1 MSKEKERMVI
11 IMSNPNR
18 IPLIVG
24 GVVAVAVLLVCLFL
38 PKDAQNGP
46 NHQPTD
52 PTGDIHI
59 QEPTGSIPKPPIVVV
74 PDDDGMTDPTLPSEG
89 APFVEGTGEEKPVV
103 KEPGK
108 DEVVPGDKEISVGK
122 DENESP
128 DVEQGEVRND
138 AVLEEKEEHASKKDE
153 DHEDVIVEEE
163 SSSTGEGKG
172 EVVEND
178 PGESDDGEGNK
189 NGDDY
194 QPPAGGDN
202 PFDDDTETEIEDT
215 PVEDLIGDDEERP
228 GEGIHF

>member
-1 MSKEKERMVI
+1 MKF
-11 IMSNPNR
+11 SNR
-18 IPLIVG
+18 LLLIVG
-24 GVVAVAVLLVCLFL
+24 GVMVLAVLLVCLFL
-38 PKDAQNGP
+38 PKDAQTDP
-46 NHQPTD
+46 NHLPTD

-59 QEPTGSIPKPPIVVV
+59 QNPTDPTEKPPVVIV
-74 PDDDGMTDPTLPSEG
+74 PDDGMVTIPTEPADPTLPSEG
-89 APFVEGTGEEKPVV
+89 APFIEGTGEEKPVV
-103 KEPGK
+103 KDPSKEE
-108 DEVVPGDKEISVGK
+108 DVPGDKEISVGK

-138 AVLEEKEEHASKKDE
+138 VVLEEKEEHASKKDE

-172 EVVEND
+172 EVVENA
-178 PGESDDGEGNK
+178 PGASDDGGGNK

-202 PFDDDTETEIEDT
+202 PFDDDTETDIEDT